1 VEIAGRMA
9 ADRLRLSAFARIYAG
24 SAVALV
30 LALAYLAVGAQA
42 TQNAYSLS
50 QLKDRNAQLVAEQDQ
65 LRYQSASLHGPGQI
79 QQEAQD
85 TGLQRP
91 TAVTYIDASPAEV
104 DLSRPIGPAHVDSR
118 PPWERLFEALFGG
131 HEALSAG
138 PP

>member
-1 VEIAGRMA
+1 MA

-24 SAVALV
+24 SGVALV

-42 TQNAYSLS
+42 TQNAYSVS

-65 LRYQSASLHGPGQI
+65 LRYESASLHGPGRVE
-79 QQEAQD
+79 QEAQSS
-85 TGLQRP
+85 GLQRS
-91 TAVTYIDASPAEV
+91 TTVTYIDTSPRPGLV
-104 DLSRPIGPAHVDSR
+104 DLSEPIGPAQSDSK

-131 HEALSAG
+131 HEALAAG